1 MKQFIANALM
11 PAKVKN
17 VIADEEGKRAVAIVP
32 DNELSVA
39 IGKEGINVRLASKL
53 TGMKIDI
60 KTVSDLKKMEQ
71 EHSADGDFLL
81 NAEPLKKQKVS
92 APETDALDDIM
103 REFEAA
109 ITDFSDN
116 TDKKS
121 EFGVDWDEDA

>member
-1 MKQFIANALM
+1 
-11 PAKVKN
+11 
-17 VIADEEGKRAVAIVP
+17 
-32 DNELSVA
+32 
-39 IGKEGINVRLASKL
+39 
-53 TGMKIDI
+53 MKIDI

-71 EHSADGDFLL
+71 EHSEDGDFLL
-81 NAEPLKKQKVS
+81 NTETQKKQKIS

-116 TDKKS
+116 TEKKS